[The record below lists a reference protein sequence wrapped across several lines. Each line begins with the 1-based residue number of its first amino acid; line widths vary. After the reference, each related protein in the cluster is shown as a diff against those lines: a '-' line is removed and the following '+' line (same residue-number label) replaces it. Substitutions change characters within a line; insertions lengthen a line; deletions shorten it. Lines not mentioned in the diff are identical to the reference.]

1 MSAMPIQRV
10 TLPAE
15 VLPGAVPNKLIEL
28 IEDTMNSTI
37 RECVFVTEHL
47 DNGAIEDAFSAL
59 LQIKENAIASME
71 LIEKELAH
79 L

>member
-15 VLPGAVPNKLIEL
+15 VLPGAVPNALLER
-28 IEDTMNSTI
+28 IEDVMNSTV
-37 RECVFVTEHL
+37 RECVFATEHL

-71 LIEKELAH
+71 LIEKGLAH

>member
-15 VLPGAVPNKLIEL
+15 VLPGALPNALLER
-28 IEDTMNSTI
+28 IEDVMNSTV
-37 RECVFVTEHL
+37 RECVFATEHL

-71 LIEKELAH
+71 LIEKGLAH

>member
-1 MSAMPIQRV
+1 MPIQRV
-10 TLPAE
+10 TLPSQ
-15 VLPGAVPNKLIEL
+15 VLPGAVPNKLIER
-28 IEDTMNSTI
+28 IEDAMNATI
-37 RECVFVTEHL
+37 RECVFVTEHM

-71 LIEKELAH
+71 LIEKELAD